1 MCSSDLVTPGPVGT
15 HGYCMS
21 GPYALAAAARY
32 PDRIVAAASFYGT
45 WLVNDAAEESPHR
58 NLGAAKAPLY
68 ISCAEHDELAPLDM
82 VAKLKDLFDT
92 SGNSGELEINPGV
105 HHGFA
110 FPGRWCY
117 DQPAAERHWERL
129 IALYRKQL
137 G

>member
-1 MCSSDLVTPGPVGT
+1 
-15 HGYCMS
+15 
-21 GPYALAAAARY
+21 
-32 PDRIVAAASFYGT
+32 
-45 WLVNDAAEESPHR
+45 
-58 NLGAAKAPLY
+58 
-68 ISCAEHDELAPLDM
+68 M
-82 VAKLKDLFDT
+82 VAKLKDLFDA